1 MTDPKLNCTAVLPT
15 IIDVSRRI
23 GQFDFATML
32 FWVEIVHFILD
43 ECDDLM
49 ILLQRSNPLIT
60 LHDYSILWLNSVDKY
75 TCRRIRDTTVLPM
88 MMTWCSCCNSATV
101 TLSWLPTVHL
111 NDTMFLLLDKM
122 VESTRTSK
130 PRYSRV
136 LIVSMTWII
145 SAIEIEFAMTS
156 NKGGEIRNESA
167 ATKRENRIKH
177 RSHVKEGKEVES
189 IYLA

>member
-60 LHDYSILWLNSVDKY
+60 LHDYSIL
-75 TCRRIRDTTVLPM
+75 
-88 MMTWCSCCNSATV
+88 
-101 TLSWLPTVHL
+101 
-111 NDTMFLLLDKM
+111 
-122 VESTRTSK
+122 
-130 PRYSRV
+130 
-136 LIVSMTWII
+136 
-145 SAIEIEFAMTS
+145 
-156 NKGGEIRNESA
+156 
-167 ATKRENRIKH
+167 
-177 RSHVKEGKEVES
+177 
-189 IYLA
+189 